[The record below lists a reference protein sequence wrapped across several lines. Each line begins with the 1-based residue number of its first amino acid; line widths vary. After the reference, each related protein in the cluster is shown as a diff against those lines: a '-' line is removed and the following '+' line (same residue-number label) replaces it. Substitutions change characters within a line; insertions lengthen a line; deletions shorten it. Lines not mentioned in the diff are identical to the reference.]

1 MGKTWGVVAFV
12 ASLCMSGIGRCCG
25 DGWGGVAA
33 ASAGG
38 AGGVWRRCMS
48 RRRCSVVA
56 GYVQRCYGAAGVAAV
71 WLDSGAARVTWQRCC
86 GVKRRH
92 GCGRLAAGGDAVRGW
107 CCVIQG
113 LRGSVASE
121 RRCGNAAGAGRRCSR
136 TIGRH
141 GGDAA
146 RGWPGRQIRGA
157 VTERGGESA
166 MSQMKFGSGR

>member
-1 MGKTWGVVAFV
+1 MGGCRVRSKPLHERHWPLLRRRMG
-12 ASLCMSGIGRCCG
+12 
-25 DGWGGVAA
+25 GGVAA

-146 RGWPGRQIRGA
+146 RGWPGRQLRGA